1 MKMKNK
7 GWVKLWRNQYNNWIS
22 EGKPWCDGYAWTF
35 LYSQANHKKGMV
47 NFRNEYIEVKRGQL
61 LTSKLKLQG
70 IFGWTRWHVV
80 NLLKALKNAE
90 MITYRTTNRYI
101 VITIVNYEKYQGSDE
116 QNNKQNNIQTTYRR
130 QTDDKRPTINK
141 NVLKNVKNGKKVLSI
156 YNFWNLQDIVTHK
169 SIDPFMSCIKIALN
183 KYSEEAIKTAIKNYS
198 YIIKSDDYFYNFR
211 FTLIKFL
218 TITAKNNHIEEFSDL
233 EIAKNN
239 YMKGDYN
246 GKNRQNIRR
255 STKPGEDKYKH
266 LEETY

>member
-90 MITYRTTNRYI
+90 MITYRTTNR
-101 VITIVNYEKYQGSDE
+101 
-116 QNNKQNNIQTTYRR
+116 R

-141 NVLKNVKNGKKVLSI
+141 KLKNVKNGKKVLSI

-169 SIDPFMSCIKIALN
+169 SIDPFISSIKIALN
-183 KYSEEAIKTAIKNYS
+183 KYSEEAIKTAIENYS
-198 YIIKSDDYFYNFR
+198 YILKSDDYFYNFR

-218 TITAKNNHIEEFSDL
+218 TITAKTNHIEEFSDL

-266 LEETY
+266 LEEIY